1 MLRID
6 QTRATSCP
14 AVGKERRAASSS
26 FWSRQHTVQTP
37 VEFQGKTRT
46 YLQNGNRTLGRHTLE
61 CSRQICGLCGNKP
74 RWASLALLVYTYCT
88 YTNVDIYN
96 DCIQSIIGA
105 TANFISLRAT
115 CTSFLQRLGHGRS
128 TLAAAAIC
136 GPSRRKFQRAR
147 SSRGRLGADQ
157 TSLQAWRGRALTPEA
172 GLGAPSRAGSP
183 AG

>member
-1 MLRID
+1 MAAISGKKPSPLFGGEV
-6 QTRATSCP
+6 RARSSPSLGRRPPAERQPKDHPASHLASVRPRGDRSVGESQLTAALNHRQGQYSLLVTSCP

-61 CSRQICGLCGNKP
+61 CSRQICG
-74 RWASLALLVYTYCT
+74 
-88 YTNVDIYN
+88 
-96 DCIQSIIGA
+96 
-105 TANFISLRAT
+105 
-115 CTSFLQRLGHGRS
+115 
-128 TLAAAAIC
+128 
-136 GPSRRKFQRAR
+136 PSGRKFQRAR

-157 TSLQAWRGRALTPEA
+157 TSRQAWHGRALTPEA
-172 GLGAPSRAGSP
+172 GLGVPSRDGSP